1 MQSHKG
7 DFILCKVTSI
17 EVGKEG
23 DFFEESGKTRVF
35 SIFLNIG
42 KKLSFQLSDVFH
54 TAFGFDGSFRKKLR
68 FIACVVKDSLDKL
81 SEFFLLPAFHHLT
94 EFLDFRE
101 SFSGEAGCLS
111 KGDCFYKRESAEL
124 KTILPKFF
132 YAGISDSALRYID
145 DSFEGDIVLWVHHNL
160 HIGEEILN
168 FSSLIEVHSTHNL
181 IRNVPCNALLLEKT
195 GLGVRTVEDCEV
207 FIEAVFASD
216 MADNFSCF
224 FLRGLIF
231 LKEDFLSLCFF
242 RPEFFC
248 LSARI
253 FLNDRVCK
261 MQNRRGG
268 TIILLQLDRV
278 AARKFRF
285 EGQNIFEICASK
297 AVNALIIISHHTDIS
312 VLFGKRINQ
321 AKLHII
327 GVLILVHENIAKTL
341 LIL

>member
-1 MQSHKG
+1 M
-7 DFILCKVTSI
+7 
-17 EVGKEG
+17 
-23 DFFEESGKTRVF
+23 
-35 SIFLNIG
+35 
-42 KKLSFQLSDVFH
+42 
-54 TAFGFDGSFRKKLR
+54 
-68 FIACVVKDSLDKL
+68 
-81 SEFFLLPAFHHLT
+81 T
-94 EFLDFRE
+94 EFIDFRE
-101 SFSGEAGCLS
+101 CLSGEAGCLG

-145 DSFEGDIVLWVHHNL
+145 DSFEGDIVLWVYHNL
-160 HIGEEILN
+160 HIGEEILD
-168 FSSLIEVHSTHNL
+168 FSSLIEVHSPHNL
-181 IRNVPCNALLLEKT
+181 VGNVPCNALLLKET

-216 MADNFSCF
+216 MADNLSCL
-224 FLRGLIF
+224 FLRGFIF
-231 LKEDFLSLCFF
+231 LKEDFLPLRFF

-268 TIILLQLDRV
+268 TIILLQLDRMTS
-278 AARKFRF
+278 RKFRF

-327 GVLILVHENIAKTL
+327 GVLILVHKNIAKTL

>member
-1 MQSHKG
+1 MQSHER
-7 DFILCKVTSI
+7 DFIFCKVTSI

-23 DFFEESGKTRVF
+23 DFFQEGGKTRVF

-68 FIACVVKDSLDKL
+68 LIACVVKDSLDKL

-94 EFLDFRE
+94 ELIDFRE
-101 SFSGEAGCLS
+101 RLSGEAGRLG

-124 KTILPKFF
+124 KSILPKFF
-132 YAGISDSALRYID
+132 YAGISDTALWYID
-145 DSFEGDIVLWVHHNL
+145 DSFEGDIVLLVHHNL
-160 HIGEEILN
+160 HIGEKILD
-168 FSSLIEVHSTHNL
+168 FSSLVEVYASDNL
-181 IRNVPCNALLLEKT
+181 VRNVPSDALLLKKT
-195 GLGVRTVEDCEV
+195 GLGVRAVEDSKV
-207 FIEAVFASD
+207 FIEAVFAPD
-216 MADNFSCF
+216 MADDFSCF
-224 FLRGLIF
+224 FLCSLIF
-231 LKEDFLSLCFF
+231 LKEDFLSLRFF

-253 FLNDRVCK
+253 FLNDRVRK

-268 TIILLQLDRV
+268 TIILLQLDRMTS
-278 AARKFRF
+278 RKFRL
-285 EGQNIFEICASK
+285 EGEDIFQISTSK
-297 AVNALIIISHHTDIS
+297 TINTLVVISHHTDIS
-312 VLFGKRINQ
+312 ILFGKRINQ